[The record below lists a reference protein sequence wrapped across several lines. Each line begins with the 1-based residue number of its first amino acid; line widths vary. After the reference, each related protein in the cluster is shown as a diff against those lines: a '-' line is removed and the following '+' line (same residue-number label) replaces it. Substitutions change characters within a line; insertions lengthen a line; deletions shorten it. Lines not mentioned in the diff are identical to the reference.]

1 MNEYLCKRR
10 LEQIYEKERVMPRKR
25 SDQKIRYAVV
35 GLGYIAQVAVLPAF
49 QHASRN
55 SELSALISDDPQKL
69 RELSEKYDVK
79 ISGNYEDY
87 ENILRSGNI
96 DAVYIAL
103 PNHMHREYTV
113 RAAEAGIHVLCEKP
127 MAVTIDEC
135 REMIDAC
142 EKANV
147 KLMIAYRLHFDK
159 ANLSAVEI
167 VQSEKIGIPKMF
179 NSTFSM
185 HVKEG
190 NIRLNDES
198 LGGGPV
204 YDIGIYCINAARYLF
219 RSEPEEVFAFSA
231 TSDEE
236 RFNKADEMTAVT
248 LKFSDAKLASFV
260 CSFGA
265 ADTSNYRVIG
275 TEGDLRVEP
284 AYEYAEPLIHYLTVE
299 GKTSKKSFKKRDQFA
314 PELEYFSDCI
324 LSNETPEP
332 GGNEGLIDIQIIQAV
347 LESAKTGRPVSLAPI
362 QKRQRP
368 EPEQEIEKP
377 AVDEPELVHA
387 ESPGRE

>member
-1 MNEYLCKRR
+1 
-10 LEQIYEKERVMPRKR
+10 MPRKKL
-25 SDQKIRYAVV
+25 SEQKIRYAVV

-49 QHASRN
+49 KHALEN
-55 SELSALISDDPQKL
+55 SELSALISDDPEKL
-69 RELSEKYDVK
+69 RELSKKYNVK
-79 ISGNYEDY
+79 MTGSYDDY
-87 ENILRSGNI
+87 ENILRSGNV

-103 PNHMHREYTV
+103 PNHLHCEYTV
-113 RAAEAGIHVLCEKP
+113 RAASAGIHVLCEKP
-127 MAVTIDEC
+127 MAVTSEEC
-135 REMIDAC
+135 LEMIRAC
-142 EKANV
+142 EDAGV

-159 ANLSAVEI
+159 ANLKAVEI
-167 VQSEKIGIPKMF
+167 VQSEKIGTSKIF

-219 RSEPEEVFAFSA
+219 RNEPQEVFAFSA
-231 TSDEE
+231 TSDVA

-248 LKFSDAKLASFV
+248 MKFPDSKLATFV

-265 ADTSNYRVIG
+265 ADTSSYRVIG

-284 AYEYAEPLIHYLTVE
+284 AYEYAQPLVHYLTID
-299 GKTSKKSFKKRDQFA
+299 GKTTKKTFKKRDQFA

-324 LSNETPEP
+324 LSNKTPEP
-332 GGNEGLIDIQIIQAV
+332 GGDEGLCDIRIIEAI
-347 LESAKTGRPVSLAPI
+347 LESAKTRKPLSLEPI
-362 QKRQRP
+362 QKSRRP

-387 ESPGRE
+387 ESPSRE

>member
-1 MNEYLCKRR
+1 
-10 LEQIYEKERVMPRKR
+10 MPRKK

-49 QHASRN
+49 KHASRN

-69 RELSEKYDVK
+69 RELSGKYNVK
-79 ISGNYEDY
+79 ITGSYEDY
-87 ENILRSGNI
+87 ENILRSGNV

-113 RAAEAGIHVLCEKP
+113 RAAAAGIHVLCEKP
-127 MAVTIDEC
+127 MAVTTEEC
-135 REMIDAC
+135 LEMIRAC
-142 EKANV
+142 EDADV

-159 ANLSAVEI
+159 ANLKAVEI
-167 VQSEKIGIPKMF
+167 VQSEKIGTPKMF

-190 NIRLNDES
+190 NIRLSDES
-198 LGGGPV
+198 RGGGPV

-231 TSDEE
+231 TSDEN
-236 RFNKADEMTAVT
+236 RFNKADEMLAVT
-248 LKFSDAKLASFV
+248 MKFPDTKLATFV

-265 ADTSNYRVIG
+265 ADTASYRVIG
-275 TEGDLRVEP
+275 TEGDLRVES
-284 AYEYAEPLIHYLTVE
+284 AYEYAEPIIHYLTLE
-299 GKTSKKSFKKRDQFA
+299 GKTSKKTFKKRDQFA

-332 GGNEGLIDIQIIQAV
+332 GGDEGLIDVQIIQAI
-347 LESAKTGRPVSLAPI
+347 LESAKTRRPLSLEPI
-362 QKRQRP
+362 QKNRRV

-387 ESPGRE
+387 QSPSGE